1 MKRIISLTLV
11 LVMLAALLLTA
22 TSCEFGLESKT
33 GYTQFRDYVASQMDK
48 HDVDMLKIAESQEGN
63 AASAVVGLNLNDD
76 GNVVAVYQTMGRGK
90 EDYILTLTL
99 TGSPEKA
106 HLEFAAIQYTGDE
119 AKPIRV
125 INTAKADV
133 LLTHYTGS
141 ELIEFTDVGDFLYEQ
156 DHRKHATIYLNNTL
170 LVLDMYLAENL
181 DLNVRDLGFIVLSEK
196 YMADADEV
204 VTEENL
210 GGAFSPARLKK
221 AGIMLL
227 QGMGMVFLVLALLWI
242 VLLIF
247 KVAFYKDPAKIA
259 AKEAAKKAKKAAKGK
274 KGTEAEQVEAAPAPV
289 APVEAAPAAPAA
301 PVASD
306 DQLIAVITAAVAAAI
321 DSDPAL
327 SSQFASGFRVV
338 SFKKTEKSRNR

>member
-1 MKRIISLTLV
+1 
-11 LVMLAALLLTA
+11 
-22 TSCEFGLESKT
+22 
-33 GYTQFRDYVASQMDK
+33 
-48 HDVDMLKIAESQEGN
+48 MLKIAESQEGN

-196 YMADADEV
+196 YMADVDEV

-247 KVAFYKDPAKIA
+247 KVACYKDPAKIA
-259 AKEAAKKAKKAAKGK
+259 AKEAKKAAKAAKGK

-289 APVEAAPAAPAA
+289 APVEAAPVAP
-301 PVASD
+301 ASD

>member
-22 TSCEFGLESKT
+22 TSCEFGLESKS
-33 GYTQFRDYVASQMDK
+33 GYTQLRDHVVSASGDK
-48 HDVDMLKIAESQEGN
+48 SMALDEYATIKVVTLEDGSKEVQATIGAKYDNPSQPQKYR
-63 AASAVVGLNLNDD
+63 V
-76 GNVVAVYQTMGRGK
+76 MR
-90 EDYILTLTL
+90 ITLVMN
-99 TGSPEKA
+99 GSVEKA
-106 HLEFAAIQYTGDE
+106 ILYCDIAHRNADGSELVQCA
-119 AKPIRV
+119 
-125 INTAKADV
+125 AKAEV
-133 LLTHYTGS
+133 LLTHYTGN
-141 ELIEFTDVGDFLYEQ
+141 EMVEFTATENMDFFSEA
-156 DHRKHATIYLNNTL
+156 DNREFATSLLNSL
-170 LVLDMYLAENL
+170 LLALDTYMTKNL
-181 DLNVRDLGFIVLSEK
+181 DINVHDLGFIVLSDK
-196 YMADADEV
+196 YMADVDEV

-210 GGAFSPARLKK
+210 GGAFSPARLRK

-227 QGMGMVFLVLALLWI
+227 QGMGMVFLVLAILWI

-247 KVAFYKDPAKIA
+247 KVAFYKDPNKA
-259 AKEAAKKAKKAAKGK
+259 AKKAAKAEK
-274 KGTEAEQVEAAPAPV
+274 AAEAEQVEAAPAPV